1 MTYDDTES
9 WSWWIGTCTFQAP
22 EGCTNCRPKAV
33 SRDVPN
39 VLGTM
44 DCRTDLPNVRLRPGT
59 TQTPQFISIHINHA
73 VIRCQVNCLM
83 SSISQ
88 GVSGHQSVEEYRRGR
103 LVGFPV
109 RPSQSQRLAGLAVPC
124 AVCRSAR
131 SCSSVAVG

>member
-73 VIRCQVNCLM
+73 VIRCQVKCLM
-83 SSISQ
+83 SSTSQ
-88 GVSGHQSVEEYRRGR
+88 GVSGR
-103 LVGFPV
+103 LVGWV
-109 RPSQSQRLAGLAVPC
+109 CSQRLAG
-124 AVCRSAR
+124 
-131 SCSSVAVG
+131 